1 MNHLSYSTAGEAF
14 KNIRRG
20 GRIFIGSGC
29 AEPQVLSRALIE
41 HAYLFADNPVV
52 HILTRG
58 EAAYT
63 RPEYAD
69 NFRLNAL
76 FIGPNV
82 REAVQSGRADY
93 TPIFLSEIPA
103 LFRSGEMPID
113 AALIM
118 VSPPDA
124 QGYCSLGVSVDVVM
138 AAVRSARV
146 VIAQVNN
153 RMPRTFGDSFIHVR
167 DIHAFVEG
175 HEELPELVGA
185 PPTDIA
191 DRIGAHVA
199 TLVPDGATLQ
209 MGIGAIPDAVLRRLT
224 DKNDLGVHTEMF
236 SDGLLQLA
244 QNGVVTG
251 ARKTLH
257 QNVIVTSFCM
267 GTRALYA
274 WVHENPHVLFYP
286 SDYVNDPG
294 VIRQNARMVA
304 INSALSVD
312 LTGQVCADSI
322 GSRFYSGIG
331 GQVDFLRG
339 AARSECGRPI
349 LALPATATLR
359 DGRTISRI
367 TTALA
372 EGAGVVTSRGDV
384 HYVVTEFGIA
394 ALHGRSVTERA
405 RALIEIAHPDFRDE
419 LLHGAQERR
428 YTCGDIGHMPPVPPP
443 HLEHTHEF
451 QGHDGR
457 KVVLRFRPI
466 RSSDERRLQD
476 FFYSHSDETVR
487 ARYGYRP
494 MAMPHS
500 RALELVHLDY
510 AKRLALVGVTGDP
523 GYERIVAVGR
533 YEPDLAAE
541 ATPEEIDR
549 AIAGGDALA
558 EVAFVVHEEYRGLGI
573 ASHLLGLL
581 AREASCNGYGGL
593 AARVSTSNAAMLR
606 VFEKVLGAPA
616 SCTTGAGETM
626 LQWNFENKKQTPQVS
641 TLVGRGTGNS
651 TVPLEVSQI
660 RQNADVA
667 A

>member
-1 MNHLSYSTAGEAF
+1 MKPISFTTPGDAF
-14 KNIRRG
+14 KSIRRG

-29 AEPQVLSRALIE
+29 AEPMLLSRSLIE
-41 HAYLFADNPVV
+41 HAHLFADNPVV

-63 RPEYAD
+63 RPEFTD
-69 NFRLNAL
+69 NFRLNAF

-103 LFRSGEMPID
+103 LFRSGDPPID
-113 AALIM
+113 DALVS

-124 QGYCSLGVSVDVVM
+124 QGYCSLGVSVDVVL
-138 AAVRSARV
+138 AAARAARI
-146 VIAQVNN
+146 VIAQVNR
-153 RMPRTFGDSFIHVR
+153 RMPRTFGDSFLHVR
-167 DIHAFVEG
+167 DIHTFIEG
-175 HEELPELVGA
+175 DEELPELQSA

-199 TLVPDGATLQ
+199 ELVPDGATLQ
-209 MGIGAIPDAVLRRLT
+209 MGIGAIPDAVLRRLGN
-224 DKNDLGVHTEMF
+224 KNDLGVHTEMF
-236 SDGLLQLA
+236 SDGLLELVRR
-244 QNGVVTG
+244 GVVTG

-257 QNVIVTSFCM
+257 QNAIITSFCM
-267 GTRALYA
+267 GTRALYD

-286 SDYVNDPG
+286 SEYVNDPG

-304 INSALSVD
+304 INSALSID

-339 AARSECGRPI
+339 AARSEGGRPI
-349 LALPATATLR
+349 LALPSTATLR
-359 DGRTISRI
+359 DGSTVSRI

-394 ALHGRSVTERA
+394 ALHGRSVAERA

-419 LLHGAQERR
+419 LLHGAQQRR
-428 YTCGDIGHMPPVPPP
+428 YTYGDIGAMPPLPPA
-443 HLEHTHEF
+443 HLEETREF
-451 QGHDGR
+451 STRDGS

-494 MAMPHS
+494 TAMPHS

-510 AKRLALVGVTGDP
+510 TTRLALVAVTGDV
-523 GYERIVAVGR
+523 GSQQIVAVGR
-533 YEPDLAAE
+533 YEPDVSE
-541 ATPEEIDR
+541 DTPSNDIEQALTR
-549 AIAGGDALA
+549 GDCLA

-573 ASHLLGLL
+573 ATRMLELL
-581 AREASCNGYGGL
+581 AREACLNGYRGL
-593 AARVSTSNAAMLR
+593 MARVASGNGNGAMMHI
-606 VFEKVLGAPA
+606 FEKALGTPA
-616 SCTTGAGETM
+616 TRTTAAGETV
-626 LQWNFENKKQTPQVS
+626 LHWTFDGVS
-641 TLVGRGTGNS
+641 
-651 TVPLEVSQI
+651 
-660 RQNADVA
+660 
-667 A
+667 